1 MSDCS
6 SDVCSSD
13 RKAVVAGQN
22 SHSLPVS
29 DAADARL
36 PQPETAPVT
45 QPSAIVHARSTS
57 MLKSALGPAI
67 AAWLE
72 DTGVAEVMLNA
83 DGRLWVDRLDSGM
96 AVTEEWLSPAQAERR
111 SEEHTSEL
119 QSLMRISYAV
129 FCWKK
134 KKTKKK
140 KHKHT

>member
-83 DGRLWVDRLDSGM
+83 DGRIWVDRLDSGL
-96 AVTEEWLSPAQAERR
+96 AGTEAWLSRAQDEANIRPVAHQLRAE
-111 SEEHTSEL
+111 
-119 QSLMRISYAV
+119 A
-129 FCWKK
+129 
-134 KKTKKK
+134 
-140 KHKHT
+140 HKAGRETGREGGRQ